1 MLEPD
6 CVTGRR
12 AEDGDRGQGP
22 TSSKGEHT
30 AQVQPVAATQK
41 ENIKKPEVEI
51 SFFFLH
57 EIFLLNISF

>member
-51 SFFFLH
+51 SFFF
-57 EIFLLNISF
+57 FT